1 MNPTTACT
9 SPQITKLL
17 HAKHHAPEWASF
29 AELRNAAGFSA
40 NRSFDFWTI
49 NTWPSKGL
57 KTIGYE
63 IKVSRSDFARELENP
78 RKRKAL
84 EEVCH
89 ECYFA
94 APKGLIDPR
103 ELPEGWGLIEATNV
117 LRIAVRAPQ
126 KSEPKLD
133 WDLLAVI
140 LRRARA
146 QVEDCES
153 QMAKAIDIKAKHE
166 DPEAY
171 IAEEIAKRLESEKDR
186 FRRKLKQELADE
198 CFGSKLDEL
207 RRILREESLYSEAL
221 SDDLVESVLTLVR
234 RARRSQSAS
243 HARFFEASASEIKAK
258 LDKIILLAGGDPA
271 VTGDHAPHDSRS
283 SSGSS

>member
-1 MNPTTACT
+1 MNPTRTCT
-9 SPQITKLL
+9 TNEIVKLL

-103 ELPEGWGLIEATNV
+103 ELPEGWGLIEASSV

-126 KSEPKLD
+126 KAEPKLD

-146 QVEDCES
+146 QVEDCETKMS
-153 QMAKAIDIKAKHE
+153 KAIEIKAKHE

-171 IAEEIAKRLESEKDR
+171 IAEEIAKRLDSERDR
-186 FRRKLKQELADE
+186 FCRRLKQEIVDE
-198 CFGSKLDEL
+198 QFGSKIDEL
-207 RRILREESLYSEAL
+207 RTVLREESLYTGP
-221 SDDLVESVLTLVR
+221 DDLVESVLTLVR
-234 RARRSQSAS
+234 RARKSQISN
-243 HARFFEASASEIKAK
+243 HARFFEASAAEIKAK
-258 LDKIILLAGGDPA
+258 LDKIIHLAGGDPS
-271 VTGDHAPHDSRS
+271 VTGDHATHDSRS
-283 SSGSS
+283 AAGSS

>member
-1 MNPTTACT
+1 VNPTTACT
-9 SPQITKLL
+9 STQITKLL

-166 DPEAY
+166 NPEAY

-186 FRRKLKQELADE
+186 FQRKLKQEIAE
-198 CFGSKLDEL
+198 EQFGSKLDEL
-207 RRILREESLYSEAL
+207 RTVLREESLYTGP
-221 SDDLVESVLTLVR
+221 DDLVESVLTLVR
-234 RARRSQSAS
+234 RARRSQSSS
-243 HARFFEASASEIKAK
+243 HARFFETSAVEIKAK
-258 LDKIILLAGGDPA
+258 LDKIIHLAGGDPS
-271 VTGDHAPHDSRS
+271 VKGEHAPHDSRS
-283 SSGSS
+283 ASGSS